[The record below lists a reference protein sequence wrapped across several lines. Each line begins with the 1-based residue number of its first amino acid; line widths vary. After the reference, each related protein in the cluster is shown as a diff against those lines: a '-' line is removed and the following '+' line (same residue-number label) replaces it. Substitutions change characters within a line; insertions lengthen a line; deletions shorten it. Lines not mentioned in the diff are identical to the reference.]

1 MFINYNL
8 NNKYIMSNRLTYK
21 KIFIDSKYRTAQT
34 RSSADFSIE
43 LNESFETPENT
54 RMYITDVSIGAVWK
68 TTEVGFY
75 ENLYVMVFDGDTLV
89 KNFRVYVGNKVYFA
103 SQLCFDLNEGM
114 NSNTSDFS
122 AGGIFVYS
130 YDEATRT
137 VAFSIKEGLSYSIK
151 IPTDEELETFVG
163 GVWDTGSVSYN
174 NKKPLSINYLLSNF
188 VPSSPLRTWT
198 SSYLNLIPFRYIF
211 ITSNS
216 LSDYRYSAP
225 NSYSS
230 SIIRKILVTE
240 QLGGV
245 INDNQAG
252 HTEVYIDI
260 GGRNLKRLDFKI
272 TNAEGTVMNLYNID
286 VQFALLI
293 STPNY

>member
-1 MFINYNL
+1 
-8 NNKYIMSNRLTYK
+8 
-21 KIFIDSKYRTAQT
+21 
-34 RSSADFSIE
+34 
-43 LNESFETPENT
+43 
-54 RMYITDVSIGAVWK
+54 MYITDVSIPAVWK
-68 TTEVGFY
+68 STEVGFY
-75 ENLYVMVFDGDTLV
+75 EYLYVMVFDGDTLV

-114 NSNTSDFS
+114 NSNTSDLS

-137 VAFSIKEGLSYSIK
+137 VEYKIKEGLSYSIK
-151 IPTDEELETFVG
+151 IPTDDELSTYVG
-163 GVWDTGSVSYN
+163 GVWDTGSVSYDS
-174 NKKPLSINYLLSNF
+174 KKPVSINYLLSNF
-188 VPSSPLRTWT
+188 VPSSPLTTWT

-230 SIIRKILVTE
+230 SIIRKVLCSS

-245 INDNQAG
+245 INDNSAPHQ
-252 HTEVYIDI
+252 EDYIDI

-272 TNAEGTVMNLYNID
+272 TDETGTVMNLYNIN

-293 STPNY
+293 SSPNY